1 MALQLSHNENK
12 FGVGDVIRVH
22 QKIQESADKFRTQVF
37 EGTVLG
43 IKGEGLRKTFTVRR
57 IGAQKVGIE
66 QIFPISSPYIEKVEV
81 VREGLKGV
89 RHAKLYYTRD
99 KSTKEI
105 EKIYSRAKR
114 KTEAKKAAAK
124 AKTTKPK
131 TKKKTTAKKA
141 TKTAKTSKVSKK

>member
-1 MALQLSHNENK
+1 MALQLMHGESR
-12 FGVGDVIRVH
+12 FGIGDVVRVH

-43 IKGEGLRKTFTVRR
+43 IKGEGLRKTFMVRR

-99 KSTKEI
+99 KSTREI

-114 KTEAKKAAAK
+114 KTEAKQAAASKK
-124 AKTTKPK
+124 AKTAKPK
-131 TKKKTTAKKA
+131 TKKKA
-141 TKTAKTSKVSKK
+141 TKKVTKTSKKQ